1 MNEDEATAEIK
12 ALRDAGNFQRA
23 VERGYQLLE
32 AFPNSWKVRGILAWS
47 VYSLRVKGALNVGQ
61 QPGQIAAAV
70 REIRTLTEHGPYG
83 RISAYVLAVQ
93 EAASKLSEAGRHA
106 MAYELLSE
114 VDRTQL
120 SKETSE
126 FKGRRVSSQLE
137 KWFNDTSKELSA
149 LEQWEPLRAICEEAL
164 ASGLY
169 KSDEDKLWLRYRLAI
184 STVDSDPAEALDLI
198 QQVILIKNESWAIRH
213 RARCLYN
220 LGQHDQAEQD
230 CRVALGGVNLKK
242 PEFAIKIL
250 EDMYN
255 YTEDD
260 ETSIAL
266 LQTLRAI
273 RIVNKWPKK
282 DEYES
287 AASDLGC
294 GDASD
299 FPFAETIARFAD
311 GEAFR
316 AQKTDATGGIPRGR
330 GKERFKPTVLGEGV
344 KGTLVRLLPSQPN
357 VGFAKV
363 DGRDDVLITRNDNAE
378 LSWPPRIGTMVVGT
392 LVETMDKKKNKKS
405 AKFVNAREVS

>member
-1 MNEDEATAEIK
+1 MNEDEASSEIK
-12 ALRDAGNFQRA
+12 QLRDSGNFQGA

-32 AFPNSWKVRGILAWS
+32 MFPNSWKVRGILAWS
-47 VYSLRVKGALNVGQ
+47 VYSHKVKGALSVGQ
-61 QPGQIAAAV
+61 QPNQIAAAV
-70 REIRTLTEHGPYG
+70 REIRNLTEHSPYG
-83 RISAYVLAVQ
+83 KISAYVLAVQ
-93 EAASKLSEAGRHA
+93 EAVSKLSEAGRHVV
-106 MAYELLSE
+106 AYELLSE
-114 VDRTQL
+114 VDQTQL
-120 SKETSE
+120 SRESSE
-126 FKGRRVSSQLE
+126 FRGKRVSSQLE
-137 KWFNDTSKELSA
+137 KWFNDISKELSA
-149 LEQWEPLRAICEEAL
+149 LERWEPLRAICEEAL

-184 STVDSDPAEALDLI
+184 SKIESDPAGALELI
-198 QQVILIKNESWAIRH
+198 QQVILIKNEPWAIRH

-260 ETSIAL
+260 ETAIAL

-273 RIVNKWPKK
+273 RIVNEWPTK
-282 DEYES
+282 DEYET
-287 AASDLGC
+287 AANELGC
-294 GDASD
+294 GDATE

-316 AQKTDATGGIPRGR
+316 AQKKDTTGGISRGSK
-330 GKERFKPTVLGEGV
+330 GERSSPTVLGEGV
-344 KGTLVRLLPSQPN
+344 KGTIVRMLPSQPN

-363 DGRDDVLITRNDNAE
+363 DGRDDVLITRNDNTQ
-378 LSWPPRIGTMVVGT
+378 LSWPPPIGTVVIGT
-392 LVETMDKKKNKKS
+392 LVESMDRKKNKKS
-405 AKFVNAREVS
+405 AKFVNAREES

>member
-1 MNEDEATAEIK
+1 
-12 ALRDAGNFQRA
+12 
-23 VERGYQLLE
+23 
-32 AFPNSWKVRGILAWS
+32 
-47 VYSLRVKGALNVGQ
+47 
-61 QPGQIAAAV
+61 
-70 REIRTLTEHGPYG
+70 
-83 RISAYVLAVQ
+83 
-93 EAASKLSEAGRHA
+93 
-106 MAYELLSE
+106 
-114 VDRTQL
+114 
-120 SKETSE
+120 
-126 FKGRRVSSQLE
+126 
-137 KWFNDTSKELSA
+137 
-149 LEQWEPLRAICEEAL
+149 
-164 ASGLY
+164 
-169 KSDEDKLWLRYRLAI
+169 
-184 STVDSDPAEALDLI
+184 
-198 QQVILIKNESWAIRH
+198 
-213 RARCLYN
+213 
-220 LGQHDQAEQD
+220 
-230 CRVALGGVNLKK
+230 
-242 PEFAIKIL
+242 
-250 EDMYN
+250 MYN

-287 AASDLGC
+287 AASELGC

-330 GKERFKPTVLGEGV
+330 DKERFKPTVLGEGV

-357 VGFAKV
+357 VGFAQV